1 MAANYWPLL
10 LRIEHLKTALRYVA
24 ISSIKTIFPKP
35 PATIRCV
42 ASLELA
48 QQWATLTSSRLPK
61 EWGFCEWMT
70 MSLDQN
76 GYESTLTVKQL
87 AKILNIH
94 RVSVYRLCETT
105 PSFPRG
111 FKLGKNRRWLLSEV
125 NAWVLARSAAAR
137 KN

>member
-1 MAANYWPLL
+1 MAGNCLQLL
-10 LRIEHLKTALRYVA
+10 LRIDELETVLRYVA

-35 PATIRCV
+35 TATIRCV
-42 ASLELA
+42 ASLKLA
-48 QQWATLTSSRLPK
+48 HQWATLPCSRLPK
-61 EWGFCEWMT
+61 DWGFCEWIPMP
-70 MSLDQN
+70 LDQN
-76 GYESTLTVKQL
+76 GYESMLTVKQL

-94 RVSVYRLCETT
+94 RVSIYRLLETERT
-105 PSFPRG
+105 FPRG

>member
-1 MAANYWPLL
+1 
-10 LRIEHLKTALRYVA
+10 
-24 ISSIKTIFPKP
+24 
-35 PATIRCV
+35 
-42 ASLELA
+42 
-48 QQWATLTSSRLPK
+48 
-61 EWGFCEWMT
+61 MT

-76 GYESTLTVKQL
+76 GYENTLTVIQL

-94 RVSVYRLCETT
+94 RVSVYRLCETERT
-105 PSFPRG
+105 FPRG

>member
-1 MAANYWPLL
+1 
-10 LRIEHLKTALRYVA
+10 
-24 ISSIKTIFPKP
+24 
-35 PATIRCV
+35 
-42 ASLELA
+42 
-48 QQWATLTSSRLPK
+48 
-61 EWGFCEWMT
+61 

-111 FKLGKNRRWLLSEV
+111 FKLGKNRRWLQSEI
-125 NAWVLARSAAAR
+125 NAWLHSRSAAAR